1 MRTHAA
7 DCCLPIFT
15 TQLALLALLALRPL
29 GKEDIESA
37 PLTPEDEASVN
48 KPLDSRIPPTP
59 EAACHPATTTHPSRT
74 PALTHLTRTP

>member
-1 MRTHAA
+1 MRTHVA

-15 TQLALLALLALRPL
+15 TQLALLALRPL